1 MDIEVLE
8 APLHAV
14 PPWTEDEVAFVSALL
29 SDAPDVLSDEQSS
42 PSPPASV
49 DGENDVPKA
58 NANRSASQPRK
69 SVKQQKKSLS
79 PEERAAA
86 RRASHRETMRRSR
99 QRFRDQIAA
108 MMRTVQELEGVRA
121 QALEQQQQQQRS
133 DDGLQGQVAHLERQR
148 QQLLDEND
156 ALHAQLVDSLLA
168 ITRAHPDNFEHDQV
182 QRRVA
187 GKLGEKQAD
196 DGADFYVMSTGNGA
210 IVKRDPVTL
219 CDFVTWDV
227 GTVGHCLQLVRDATS
242 EIARFYTAV
251 AGAKPQQQMAVDMMG
266 WRQLRRALVKQD
278 TCVEFAFDKVFA
290 GYSPG
295 QLFHKTWAFCRDQR
309 QFAAMLEPVLHAL
322 QLEVLHQIND
332 DIVVVRRMQQELSPE
347 GEKQTPTKYR
357 SIYLLYR
364 MTSPAG
370 LFVVLQSVNPSFTR
384 RCGCAN
390 NLWFE
395 SFLWFGFSSA
405 EASDSGKAGCRVR
418 FGGSLD
424 GHSEEFARRWQRE
437 IFFMLLSWETHN
449 VAPVVLLPQSD
460 SA

>member
-1 MDIEVLE
+1 MDIDILE
-8 APLHAV
+8 TPLHSAPL
-14 PPWTEDEVAFVSALL
+14 WTEDEVAFVSALL

-42 PSPPASV
+42 PNASST
-49 DGENDVPKA
+49 ENDKVENDA
-58 NANRSASQPRK
+58 ENDAENAATNEKTAKKSRK
-69 SVKQQKKSLS
+69 SVKKKFL

-108 MMRTVQELEGVRA
+108 MVRTVQELETVKA
-121 QALEQQQQQQRS
+121 QALVQQQLS
-133 DDGLQGQVAHLERQR
+133 ETGLQGHVALLEKQK

-168 ITRAHPDNFEHDQV
+168 ITRAHPGNFEHDKV

-187 GKLGEKQAD
+187 GQVDSDKDAGEN
-196 DGADFYVMSTGNGA
+196 FYVMNTGSGA
-210 IVKRDPVTL
+210 VVKRDPVTL
-219 CDFVTWDV
+219 CDFVTWDI
-227 GTVGHCLQLVRDATS
+227 GTIGHCLQLVQDATS
-242 EIARFYTAV
+242 EIARFYTAIANV
-251 AGAKPQQQMAVDMMG
+251 KPDQPSGDMMG
-266 WRQLRRALVKQD
+266 WRQQRRALVKD
-278 TCVEFAFDKVFA
+278 NTCVEFAFDKTFA

-295 QLFHKTWAFCRDQR
+295 QLFHRTWAFFRNQR
-309 QFAAMLEPVLHAL
+309 QFAMLLEPVLHAL
-322 QLEVLHQIND
+322 QLEVLHEIND

-357 SIYLLYR
+357 TIYLLYR
-364 MTSPAG
+364 MASPAG
-370 LFVVLQSVNPSFTR
+370 LFVALQSVNPSFTR

-395 SFLWFGFSSA
+395 SFMWMGFSAAATGES
-405 EASDSGKAGCRVR
+405 GCRVR
-418 FGGSLD
+418 FGGTID

-437 IFFMLLSWETHN
+437 IFFMLMRWESHN

-460 SA
+460 ATW

>member
-1 MDIEVLE
+1 MDIDILE
-8 APLHAV
+8 TPLHSAPL
-14 PPWTEDEVAFVSALL
+14 WTEDEVAFVSALL
-29 SDAPDVLSDEQSS
+29 SDAPDVLSDEKSS
-42 PSPPASV
+42 QV
-49 DGENDVPKA
+49 LLDRE
-58 NANRSASQPRK
+58 RQRRK
-69 SVKQQKKSLS
+69 SIKKKLS

-108 MMRTVQELEGVRA
+108 MMRTVQELESVKA
-121 QALEQQQQQQRS
+121 QALQQQKQRS
-133 DDGLQGQVAHLERQR
+133 DTGLQDHVALLEKQR

-168 ITRAHPDNFEHDQV
+168 ITRAHPDNFEHDKV

-187 GKLGEKQAD
+187 GQVDREKDTGE
-196 DGADFYVMSTGNGA
+196 DFYVLNTGSGVV
-210 IVKRDPVTL
+210 VKRDPVTL

-227 GTVGHCLQLVRDATS
+227 GTIGHCLQL
-242 EIARFYTAV
+242 
-251 AGAKPQQQMAVDMMG
+251 
-266 WRQLRRALVKQD
+266 
-278 TCVEFAFDKVFA
+278 
-290 GYSPG
+290 
-295 QLFHKTWAFCRDQR
+295 
-309 QFAAMLEPVLHAL
+309 
-322 QLEVLHQIND
+322 LEVLHEIND

-384 RCGCAN
+384 CCGCAN

-395 SFLWFGFSSA
+395 SFMWLGFSSVA
-405 EASDSGKAGCRVR
+405 TNGGDSDKSGCRVR
-418 FGGSLD
+418 FGGTID

-437 IFFMLLSWETHN
+437 IFFLLMRWETHN
-449 VAPVVLLPQSD
+449 VAPVVLLPQPRRFGEDEAELISYCLGAEERVYLSEHKG
-460 SA
+460 SATLVGARLIFGPPLNDQDVVRDLL

>member
-1 MDIEVLE
+1 MDIQVLE
-8 APLHAV
+8 QQPLAM
-14 PPWTEDEVAFVSALL
+14 WTEDEVAFVSALL
-29 SDAPDVLSDEQSS
+29 SDAPDVLSDESS
-42 PSPPASV
+42 PVST
-49 DGENDVPKA
+49 DNDIHLNSDEKEPKTA
-58 NANRSASQPRK
+58 AKGRK
-69 SVKQQKKSLS
+69 SVKKNLS

-108 MMRTVQELEGVRA
+108 MMRTVQELEDVKA
-121 QALEQQQQQQRS
+121 QALEQQQQRS
-133 DDGLQGQVAHLERQR
+133 DLGLQGQVAHLERQR

-168 ITRAHPDNFEHDQV
+168 ITRAHPDNFEHELV
-182 QRRVA
+182 QRRVT
-187 GKLGEKQAD
+187 GQEGEKDA
-196 DGADFYVMSTGNGA
+196 GGDFYVMNTGTA
-210 IVKRDPVTL
+210 AVKKDPVTL

-227 GTVGHCLQLVRDATS
+227 STIGHCLQLVRDATS
-242 EIARFYTAV
+242 EIAKFYSTGSKVLQDQAT
-251 AGAKPQQQMAVDMMG
+251 GDMMG
-266 WRQLRRALVKQD
+266 WRQLRRTLVKD
-278 TCVEFAFDKVFA
+278 NTCVEFAFDKTFA
-290 GYSPG
+290 AYSPG
-295 QLFHKTWAFCRDQR
+295 QLFHKTWAFCRNQR
-309 QFAAMLEPVLHAL
+309 QFATMLEPVLHAL

-332 DIVVVRRMQQELSPE
+332 DIVVVRRMQQEQSPE

-395 SFLWFGFSSA
+395 SFMWFGFSSDVA
-405 EASDSGKAGCRVR
+405 NDNRETGCRVR
-418 FGGSLD
+418 FGGVID

-437 IFFMLLSWETHN
+437 IFFMLMRWETHN
-449 VAPVVLLPQSD
+449 VAPVVLLPQSE
-460 SA
+460 AF

>member
-1 MDIEVLE
+1 MDGEILE
-8 APLHAV
+8 APLHSV
-14 PPWTEDEVAFVSALL
+14 PLWTEDEVAFVSALL
-29 SDAPDVLSDEQSS
+29 SDAPDALSDEQIS
-42 PSPPASV
+42 PTSFSAENELERVNSNGKSPKTST
-49 DGENDVPKA
+49 GG
-58 NANRSASQPRK
+58 RK
-69 SVKQQKKSLS
+69 SVKKALS
-79 PEERAAA
+79 PEERAVA
-86 RRASHRETMRRSR
+86 RRDSHRETMRRSR
-99 QRFRDQIAA
+99 QRFRDQVAA
-108 MMRTVQELEGVRA
+108 MMRTVQELESVKA
-121 QALEQQQQQQRS
+121 QALEQQQQRP
-133 DDGLQGQVAHLERQR
+133 DTGLQGQVAHLEKQR

-168 ITRAHPDNFEHDQV
+168 ITRAHPANFEHDKV

-187 GKLGEKQAD
+187 GTIDEEKD
-196 DGADFYVMSTGNGA
+196 TGADFYVMNSGNGVV
-210 IVKRDPVTL
+210 VKRDPVTL

-227 GTVGHCLQLVRDATS
+227 STIGHCLQLVGDATS

-251 AGAKPQQQMAVDMMG
+251 ASVKQDQPIGDMMG
-266 WRQLRRALVKQD
+266 WRQQRRALVNND
-278 TCVEFAFDKVFA
+278 TAVEFAFDKTFA

-295 QLFHKTWAFCRDQR
+295 QLFHKTWAYCRNQR
-309 QFAAMLEPVLHAL
+309 QFAAMLGHALHAL

-347 GEKQTPTKYR
+347 GEKQAPTKYR

-395 SFLWFGFSSA
+395 SFMWFGFSSA
-405 EASDSGKAGCRVR
+405 AGKDNGESGCRVR
-418 FGGSLD
+418 FGGTLD

-437 IFFMLLSWETHN
+437 IFFMLMRWETHN
-449 VAPVVLLPQSD
+449 VAPVVLLPQCE
-460 SA
+460 AA